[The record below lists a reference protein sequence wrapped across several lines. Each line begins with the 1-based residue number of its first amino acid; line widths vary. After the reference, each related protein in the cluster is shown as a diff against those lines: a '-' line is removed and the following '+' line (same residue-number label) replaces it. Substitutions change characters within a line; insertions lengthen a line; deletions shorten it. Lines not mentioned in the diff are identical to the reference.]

1 MLAIPERC
9 WRKLR
14 ATRSA
19 LRMARAGPKRR
30 ITIASSW
37 TLSPS
42 LALASNCTRSSI
54 SSKARR
60 AKERP
65 QITPS
70 CLQTTLPRQVMAGG
84 MRASVVT
91 SPAPRSSSRAA
102 RIRVSRCSGASGSVM
117 GCRVVDNLY
126 SSLFPHDVGR
136 TPAVDAR
143 GKVTTVVH
151 APALLSVKR
160 GLDDQLGRG
169 AGEPAAPLRQPG
181 HALSLPLPHRRDPR
195 RGGGER
201 GAGAADAAGRPHQL
215 AQLLLG
221 GEIGEPGF
229 HRHVRQLGDAPR
241 GPPREPVDGRPGGAP

>member
-1 MLAIPERC
+1 M
-9 WRKLR
+9 
-14 ATRSA
+14 
-19 LRMARAGPKRR
+19 
-30 ITIASSW
+30 TIWSSW

-42 LALASNCTRSSI
+42 LALASNWTRSSR

-60 AKERP
+60 ARDKP

-102 RIRVSRCSGASGSVM
+102 RMRVSRCSGASVSVM

-126 SSLFPHDVGR
+126 SSLVPRDVGH

-143 GKVTTVVH
+143 GEVTTVVS

-160 GLDDQLGRG
+160 GPDDQPGRG
-169 AGEPAAPLRQPG
+169 AGEPAAPLREPG
-181 HALSLPLPHRRDPR
+181 HALAPLLPHLRDPR
-195 RGGGER
+195 PGGGGR
-201 GAGAADAAGRPHQL
+201 GAGGCGAGRL
-215 AQLLLG
+215 A
-221 GEIGEPGF
+221 
-229 HRHVRQLGDAPR
+229 
-241 GPPREPVDGRPGGAP
+241 